1 MTTESTSVPPPT
13 GRARTAE
20 QAMGQQALGQ
30 QTVGQQTVGQQT
42 VGQKGLGQKALG
54 QQTVGPQTPGPQTLG
69 QQVLR
74 RPPIA
79 SPRDTPD
86 RLAPPARRPGGSPLR
101 FGLPLIASDVF
112 AALLSTVVL
121 NDEQRDA
128 VLVVQLIVWVTVL
141 NASAGLYRSG
151 VALSGLDQLP
161 ALAARIAVAW
171 CAAAAVLAALLP
183 SLAVGVP
190 ALLGGC
196 VLQLAVACGGRS
208 LLHTRRRAV
217 ARDRLRSALVVGSGP
232 DARRLAALLAQH
244 PEYGLRPVGIAGPA
258 QDDDEADRAATRTG
272 GRDGGVMDAPALPVL
287 TSAEEI
293 HRAVI
298 QNGVQD
304 ALFIDHR
311 FIDRD
316 HGLSGSGFD
325 EPGFGQPGFSDSGF
339 HEPGFQD
346 SGFRDNGAADPGDGT
361 DRGTE
366 RAALVALFH
375 EYGCATWFVGAGPW
389 DLTAAPVAMER
400 HLWGFAARRVEP
412 PAVGRRRRDAVVKR
426 LLDVVFTLPL
436 LVAAS
441 PVLLVC
447 ALAVR
452 LCDGPDVLFRQERVG
467 QNGRTFTLL
476 KFRTLRPADEHESA
490 TRWNIANDL
499 RMSPVGGLLRRTS
512 MDELPQLWNVLRGD
526 MSLVG
531 PRPERPFFVA
541 NFSKTQPGYAARH
554 RMPVGI
560 TGLAQVHG
568 LRGDTSIEERS
579 RFDNHYIDHWSL
591 WQDVCILLRT
601 AASLVRP
608 AGS

>member
-30 QTVGQQTVGQQT
+30 PAVGQQTVGQQ
-42 VGQKGLGQKALG
+42 ALG
-54 QQTVGPQTPGPQTLG
+54 QQALGQTVGPQTPGPGALG

-74 RPPIA
+74 RAPIA
-79 SPRDTPD
+79 SPRDASD
-86 RLAPPARRPGGSPLR
+86 RLASPARRPARATLR
-101 FGLPLIASDVF
+101 FALPLIASDLF

-128 VLVVQLIVWVTVL
+128 VLVVQLLVWVTVL
-141 NASAGLYRSG
+141 NASAGLYRPG

-171 CAAAAVLAALLP
+171 CAAAAVLAAFLP
-183 SLAVGVP
+183 ALAVGVP

-196 VLQLAVACGGRS
+196 ALQLVVACGCRS

-217 ARDRLRSALVVGSGP
+217 ARNRLRSALVVGSGQA
-232 DARRLAALLAQH
+232 ARRLAALLAQH

-258 QDDDEADRAATRTG
+258 QDEDEPDRAATRPG
-272 GRDGGVMDAPALPVL
+272 GRDGAVPDAPALPVL

-316 HGLSGSGFD
+316 RALSGSGFNEAAFND
-325 EPGFGQPGFSDSGF
+325 SGFNEPGF
-339 HEPGFQD
+339 HD
-346 SGFRDNGAADPGDGT
+346 SGFRDPGDGT
-361 DRGTE
+361 D

-412 PAVGRRRRDAVVKR
+412 PAVGDRRRGAVVKR

-436 LVAAS
+436 LVAAA
-441 PVLLVC
+441 PILLAC

-452 LCDGPDVLFRQERVG
+452 FCDGPDVLFRQERVG
-467 QNGRTFTLL
+467 QHGRTFTLL

-499 RMSPVGGLLRRTS
+499 RMSPVGNFLRRTS

-601 AASLVRP
+601 AVSLVRP

>member
-20 QAMGQQALGQ
+20 QALGQQALGK
-30 QTVGQQTVGQQT
+30 QTVGQKAGGQKAVGQQTVG
-42 VGQKGLGQKALG
+42 
-54 QQTVGPQTPGPQTLG
+54 PRSPGPQTLG

-74 RPPIA
+74 RVSIA
-79 SPRDTPD
+79 SPRDTTD
-86 RLAPPARRPGGSPLR
+86 RLAPPVRRPAGSPLR

-128 VLVVQLIVWVTVL
+128 VLVVQLIAWVTVL
-141 NASAGLYRSG
+141 NASAGLYRPG
-151 VALSGLDQLP
+151 VVLSGLDQLP
-161 ALAARIAVAW
+161 ALAARIVVAW

-183 SLAVGVP
+183 SMAVGIP

-196 VLQLAVACGGRS
+196 LLQLVVASGCRS
-208 LLHTRRRAV
+208 LLHTRRRAL
-217 ARDRLRSALVVGSGP
+217 ARNRLRSALVVGSGP
-232 DARRLAALLAQH
+232 AARRLAALLTQH
-244 PEYGLRPVGIAGPA
+244 PEYGLRPVGIAGAA

-272 GRDGGVMDAPALPVL
+272 GRDGGVTDAPALPVL

-316 HGLSGSGFD
+316 RGLNESGLNGPGFD
-325 EPGFGQPGFSDSGF
+325 EPGFSDSGLRD
-339 HEPGFQD
+339 P
-346 SGFRDNGAADPGDGT
+346 GFRDTGAGDGT
-361 DRGTE
+361 D

-375 EYGCATWFVGAGPW
+375 EHGCATWFVGAGPW
-389 DLTAAPVAMER
+389 DQTAAPVAMER

-412 PAVGRRRRDAVVKR
+412 PAVRRHRRDAVVKR

-436 LVAAS
+436 LLIAS
-441 PVLLVC
+441 PVLLAC

-452 LCDGPDVLFRQERVG
+452 LFDGRDVLFRQERVG

-499 RMSPVGGLLRRTS
+499 RMSPVGNFLRRTS

>member
-20 QAMGQQALGQ
+20 QALAQQALGQ
-30 QTVGQQTVGQQT
+30 QTVGQKAGGQKAVGQKAVGQKAVGQQT
-42 VGQKGLGQKALG
+42 VG
-54 QQTVGPQTPGPQTLG
+54 PRTPGPQTLG

-74 RPPIA
+74 RVSIA
-79 SPRDTPD
+79 SPRDTTD
-86 RLAPPARRPGGSPLR
+86 RLARPSRRPAGSPLR

-128 VLVVQLIVWVTVL
+128 VLVVQLIAWVTVL
-141 NASAGLYRSG
+141 NASAGLYRPG
-151 VALSGLDQLP
+151 VVLSGLDQLP
-161 ALAARIAVAW
+161 ALAARIVVAW

-183 SLAVGVP
+183 SMAVGIP

-196 VLQLAVACGGRS
+196 LLQLVVASGCRS
-208 LLHTRRRAV
+208 LLHTRRRAL
-217 ARDRLRSALVVGSGP
+217 ARNRLRSALVVGSGP
-232 DARRLAALLAQH
+232 AARRLAALLAQH

-258 QDDDEADRAATRTG
+258 QDEDEADRAATRTG
-272 GRDGGVMDAPALPVL
+272 GRDGGVTDAPALPVL

-316 HGLSGSGFD
+316 RGLNESGLGGPGFN
-325 EPGFGQPGFSDSGF
+325 EPGFGDSGLRD
-339 HEPGFQD
+339 P
-346 SGFRDNGAADPGDGT
+346 GFRDTGAGDGT
-361 DRGTE
+361 D

-375 EYGCATWFVGAGPW
+375 EHGCATWFVGAGPW
-389 DLTAAPVAMER
+389 DQTAAPVAMER

-412 PAVGRRRRDAVVKR
+412 PVVRGHRRDAVVKR

-436 LVAAS
+436 LLIAS
-441 PVLLVC
+441 PVLLAC

-452 LCDGPDVLFRQERVG
+452 LFDGRDVLFRQERVG
-467 QNGRTFTLL
+467 QHGRTFTLL

-499 RMSPVGGLLRRTS
+499 RMSPVGNFLRRTS